1 MSGNAN
7 SGRPSKPA
15 ALALIA
21 GNRSKKNT
29 ADLLAE
35 IKDPGYPVGLP
46 EMPGDLNA
54 IAQEEW
60 NRIGPELVKLGLLS
74 PLDREAFASYCRAVA
89 DVQKFRRLIDDQNAE
104 FEYQYRGDVQTFKT
118 GAQQVSIWRQLAND
132 AEKRA
137 AAAGQ
142 QFGLSPLARRNLKT
156 APRPQGE
163 LFPNEPKDSA
173 ERFFS

>member
-7 SGRPSKPA
+7 SGRPGKSSV
-15 ALALIA
+15 LHMVQ
-21 GNRSKKNT
+21 GNRSKKNQN
-29 ADLLAE
+29 DLLAD

-46 EMPGDLNA
+46 EMPSDLNA

-60 NRIGPELVKLGLLS
+60 NRIGPELVNLGLLS

-89 DVQKFRRLIDDQNAE
+89 DVQKFRRLIDEQNAE
-104 FEYQYRGDVQTFKT
+104 FEYQYKGDVQTFKT
-118 GAQQVSIWRQLAND
+118 GAQQISIWRQLAND

-163 LFPNEPKDSA
+163 LFPNDQKDAA